1 MKIPR
6 INAFFLAIIATVMLV
21 AAGYFGWRY
30 VELRRQNAELQ
41 RNKDRLSTLFDE
53 QKEKL
58 RESQRILD
66 RLSKDPEFVEM
77 IIRRRLGYAKPGEV
91 IYNFEEPAPGDP
103 LPAPAPVENIPAPPP
118 PQQQPQR

>member
-1 MKIPR
+1 
-6 INAFFLAIIATVMLV
+6 MLV

-53 QKEKL
+53 QSEKL

-103 LPAPAPVENIPAPPP
+103 LLVPAPVENIPAPPP
-118 PQQQPQR
+118 PQQPQR